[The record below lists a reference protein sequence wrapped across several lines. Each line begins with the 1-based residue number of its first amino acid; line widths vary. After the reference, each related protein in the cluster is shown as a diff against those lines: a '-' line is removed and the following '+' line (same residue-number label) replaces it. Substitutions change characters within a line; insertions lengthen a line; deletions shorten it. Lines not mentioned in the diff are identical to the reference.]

1 MAEDFTQYDRGTVII
16 GGEASYDASS
26 GGYKIINGAREVM
39 SAGEVVGYSKG
50 PLKGTI
56 TVERPTPLA
65 GHTKNQDVHDAVIN
79 QKPITVI
86 AVSGNYKVAITGIL
100 NEIDVSWGIDK
111 TSVQSFSLTGRVKA
125 ELF

>member
-1 MAEDFTQYDRGTVII
+1 LDRGLV
-16 GGEASYDASS
+16 DAP
-26 GGYKIINGAREVM
+26 GDID
-39 SAGEVVGYSKG
+39 
-50 PLKGTI
+50 L
-56 TVERPTPLA
+56 
-65 GHTKNQDVHDAVIN
+65 VHDAVIN